1 MKAVLLAVLGS
12 VWSVIASASIIVGQ
26 DNTANRTDP
35 GHGQPWRSVGRAL
48 AADNTLESHNGCVVY
63 LGNRFGLTAEH
74 VPLFRAVTFDEKTIR
89 ELDPSF
95 VPVSLPNKVDL
106 KVFRLRAE
114 PGVPG
119 VPLLDPSTPDVFSS
133 DNRVWHVGF
142 GVGRA
147 PGTPLDSLI
156 VPWGGRETCAKRWSM
171 NVLRGRETHRDTD
184 NGSNYV
190 YDALFTLLGN
200 PAGQPPG
207 LPVNEG
213 AITWL
218 DSGSGLFLQRDGI
231 WYLVGIATDVATI
244 GSNASHFG
252 SENPDSPD
260 AGEKNFFVRVQTYQ
274 AEISAAMNR
283 PQRPHIPRSF
293 WVTGATIVIIMGL
306 VARNRARRAMA
317 RI

>member
-1 MKAVLLAVLGS
+1 VKAVFTAALCS
-12 VWSVIASASIIVGQ
+12 VWSITASASIIMGR

-35 GHGQPWRSVGRAL
+35 GQGLPWHSVGHAL
-48 AADNTLESHNGCVVY
+48 AADNALDSHNGCVVY
-63 LGNRFGLTAEH
+63 LGNRFGITAEH
-74 VPLFRAVTFDEKTIR
+74 VPLFRAVTFDEKTVC

-95 VPVSLPNKVDL
+95 RPVSLPNKVDL

-119 VPLLDPSTPDVFSS
+119 VPLLDPSAPDDFSS

-147 PGTPLDSLI
+147 PDTPLDSLI

-184 NGSNYV
+184 NGSDYA
-190 YDALFTLLGN
+190 YDSLFTLLGN
-200 PAGQPPG
+200 PAGHRPG
-207 LPVNEG
+207 LPEHEG

-218 DSGSGLFLQRDGI
+218 DSGSGLFQQRDGI

-260 AGEKNFFVRVQTYQ
+260 AGEKNFFVRLQTYGT
-274 AEISAAMNR
+274 EISEVMTR
-283 PQRPHIPRSF
+283 PQGLHIPRSL
-293 WVTGATIVIIMGL
+293 WVAGATIVIIMGL
-306 VARNRARRAMA
+306 VARHRARRAMA